1 MGNGMYQAY
10 DRLTALTQQI
20 GQYKEARR
28 QREIDEKATGMLLQG
43 APPEEVEQF
52 LVSEIAPERRSG
64 LAGIADRLVGGT
76 TPRGMSPMQQQVV
89 GSRMQKAFPT
99 PGQEAQQAD
108 TARAGELHDA
118 RIRETD
124 ANIRR
129 LELMGDPNADALREV
144 GSVLGNLLRNNLGEY
159 DAEIKNLSGAF
170 QQLVT
175 RVVDG
180 QGKSAGQAGKNKAGA
195 GAGVG
200 VGAGAN
206 QGEPKIQMKM
216 DTPPEL
222 RQRIQR
228 LMQMGAPV
236 DAILNADEVK
246 PFVIRK

>member
-43 APPEEVEQF
+43 APPEQVEQF
-52 LVSEIAPERRSG
+52 LVSEIADKRRSG

-89 GSRMQKAFPT
+89 GSRMQSAFPT
-99 PGQEAQQAD
+99 PGQKMQQAD
-108 TARAGELHDA
+108 FERSGELHNA
-118 RIRETD
+118 RLRETD
-124 ANIRR
+124 ANIKR
-129 LELMGDPNADALREV
+129 LELAGDPTAQTLREV
-144 GSVLGNLLRNNLGEY
+144 GSVLGNLTRNNLGEY

-180 QGKSAGQAGKNKAGA
+180 QRKQTGKASKGQA
-195 GAGVG
+195 V
-200 VGAGAN
+200 AN
-206 QGEPKIQMKM
+206 QGEPKIQMRM

-228 LMQMGAPV
+228 LVQMGAPM

-246 PFVIRK
+246 PYVIRK

>member
-43 APPEEVEQF
+43 APPEQVEQF
-52 LVSEIAPERRSG
+52 LVNEIAPERRSG

-76 TPRGMSPMQQQVV
+76 VPRGMSPMQQQVV

-99 PGQEAQQAD
+99 PGQEAQQAE
-108 TARAGELHDA
+108 AGRAGELHDA

-180 QGKSAGQAGKNKAGA
+180 QGKSAGQAGKSKGQAGA
-195 GAGVG
+195 GAGSS
-200 VGAGAN
+200 
-206 QGEPKIQMKM
+206 QGESKIQMKM

>member
-43 APPEEVEQF
+43 AAPEEVEQF
-52 LVSEIAPERRSG
+52 LVGEIAPERRSG

-76 TPRGMSPMQQQVV
+76 TPRGMSPMQQQAV
-89 GSRMQKAFPT
+89 GSRMQSAFPT
-99 PGQEAQQAD
+99 PGQKMQQTD
-108 TARAGELHDA
+108 FERSGEMHDA
-118 RIRETD
+118 RLRETE

-129 LELMGDPNADALREV
+129 LELMGDPTAQSLREV
-144 GSVLGNLLRNNLGEY
+144 GSVLGNLTRNNLDEY

-180 QGKSAGQAGKNKAGA
+180 QGQSAGKAGKSKTGA
-195 GAGVG
+195 
-200 VGAGAN
+200 GAGAN

-228 LMQMGAPV
+228 LMQMGAPL

-246 PFVIRK
+246 PYVIRKK